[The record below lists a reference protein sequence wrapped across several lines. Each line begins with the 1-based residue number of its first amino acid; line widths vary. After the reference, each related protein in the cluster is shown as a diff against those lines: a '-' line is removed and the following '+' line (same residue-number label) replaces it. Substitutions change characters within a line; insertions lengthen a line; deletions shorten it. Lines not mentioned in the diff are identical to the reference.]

1 MYVLSDEV
9 FVEGGKKENPK
20 TSRNDGRIHKMLEGR
35 ESAMA
40 MMAEKEW
47 EEHDRDREEYF
58 ASFWTLLFLFL
69 WGFL

>member
-1 MYVLSDEV
+1 MKGD
-9 FVEGGKKENPK
+9 KKENPK
-20 TSRNDGRIHKMLEGR
+20 TSRNDGGIPKMLEGR

-47 EEHDRDREEYF
+47 EEHDREKYF

-69 WGFL
+69 